1 MLMPRWYQ
9 SQANAAVWEYLGSKS
24 GNCVAVL
31 PTGAGKSLLIALLIQ
46 QALEFGG
53 RVVVLAHRKELLQQ
67 NADEIRGLIPG
78 VDVGIYSAG
87 LKSRCTVSSLAP

>member
-1 MLMPRWYQ
+1 MSVLSPRWYQ
-9 SQANAAVWEYLGSKS
+9 SQANAAVWEYLSQKS
-24 GNCVAVL
+24 GNPVVVL

-87 LKSRCTVSSLAP
+87 LKSSKSTTR